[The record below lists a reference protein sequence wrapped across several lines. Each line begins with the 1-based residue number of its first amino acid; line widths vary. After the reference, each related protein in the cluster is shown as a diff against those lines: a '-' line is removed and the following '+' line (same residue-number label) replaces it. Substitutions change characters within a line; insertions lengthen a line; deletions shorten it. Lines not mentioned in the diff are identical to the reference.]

1 MLNRALRTQDIEI
14 LIKMGFFVRDL
25 HEHIKK
31 LHSNF
36 DKNQPL
42 TVYRGQGMLPEDIE
56 RLEKSKGGLLSFNN
70 FLSTSTDTVV
80 SWSFVQRALE
90 NPEHVAVHFLMKIN
104 PKVPSTPFAQLDKE
118 SYFDEY
124 EKEILFSMHT
134 VFRIDDVQQKDARL
148 WKVYLTL
155 TSDYDQKLNQ
165 VADYIRHE
173 IKGKTG
179 WHRLA
184 SLLTK
189 MGGYD
194 KSIHVYETLLQQ
206 ITDKNDWEELSYL
219 HHQLG
224 YNCKQLGDLSKALN
238 EYQNSLD
245 IELKHYSSDDSH
257 LTPIYSNMG
266 EIYRLKHDLTRAL
279 EYFQRAL
286 TIEQQSKEPDQ
297 LKIASY
303 YNNIGMVF
311 SEQGRHTKALEN
323 YENTLKIKLKQLP
336 KYHPSLATTYNNIGG
351 VHCALGDF
359 SNAYSYFQKALEVE
373 EKVLPSTH
381 NSLSI
386 THAHMAIVLS
396 YLNRNEEGL
405 KHAKQALDI
414 GRYNYEPDHKQLK
427 IYEDHIRRI
436 NEKLSDN

>member
-1 MLNRALRTQDIEI
+1 
-14 LIKMGFFVRDL
+14 MGFFVRDL

-36 DKNQPL
+36 DKKQSL
-42 TVYRGQGMLPEDIE
+42 TVYRGQGMLLEDIE

-70 FLSTSTDTVV
+70 FLSTSMDTTV
-80 SWSFVQRALE
+80 SWSFIQRALD
-90 NPEHVAVHFLMKIN
+90 NPEHVAIHFLMKIN
-104 PKVPSTPFAQLDKE
+104 PKIPSTPFAQIDKE
-118 SYFDEY
+118 SFFHDSEQ
-124 EKEILFSMHT
+124 EILFSMHT
-134 VFRIDDVQQKDARL
+134 VFRIDDVKQKHARL
-148 WKVYLTL
+148 WEVYLTL
-155 TSDYDQKLNQ
+155 TSDSDQKLSQ
-165 VADYIRHE
+165 VTDYIRQE

-184 SLLTK
+184 SLFTK

-194 KSIHVYETLLQQ
+194 KSIHIYETLLQH

-224 YNCKQLGDLSKALN
+224 YNCKQLGDLSKALI
-238 EYQNSLD
+238 EYQSSLN
-245 IELKHYSSDDSH
+245 IELEHYSPDDSH
-257 LTPIYSNMG
+257 LTPIYSNIG
-266 EIYRLKHDLTRAL
+266 EVYRLKHDLKQAL

-286 TIEQQSKEPDQ
+286 TIEQQSKELNQ
-297 LKIASY
+297 LNIASY

-351 VHCALGDF
+351 VHYTLGDF

-381 NSLSI
+381 NSLSV

-396 YLNRNEEGL
+396 YLNRNDEAL
-405 KHAKQALDI
+405 KHAKHALDI
-414 GRYNYEPDHKQLK
+414 AHHNYESDHKQIK
-427 IYEDHIRRI
+427 IYEDYIRRI
-436 NEKLSDN
+436 KEKLSNN